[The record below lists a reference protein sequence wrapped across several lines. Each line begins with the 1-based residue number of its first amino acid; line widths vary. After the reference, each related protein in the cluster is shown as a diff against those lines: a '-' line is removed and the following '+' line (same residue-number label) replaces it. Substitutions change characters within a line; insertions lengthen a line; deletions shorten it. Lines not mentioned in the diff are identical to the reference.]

1 MRDNLSLFKPCDKP
15 VTKMLPKILQQI
27 TRPYLM
33 NYSLRRLLLW
43 SLLSA
48 SMCIWGVTAFFTY
61 KVTRDEVASLFD
73 AELAQ
78 SAKVLHSFIENLLR
92 EGSLSTHW
100 MQAQNDKNLHIP
112 FGRKHNKNRVF
123 QLLTDDERT
132 LLQSEHSPL
141 TLLHSFEEKN
151 LDDQLWGVFDE
162 LLQQSALGH
171 KYERKIAFQ
180 LWSKTNG
187 VVLHSDS
194 APLFALSSAD
204 HGFSETNIDEHLWHV
219 FSIASTNGEYIIH
232 VGQKEEIR
240 AELTDEISNQ
250 LLMQFLVGMPILGL
264 VIWLIV
270 GRALSPLNRL
280 EIALSRREA
289 SYLKPLST
297 RALPNEI
304 VPIVHEINTLF
315 VQLEQAFEH
324 ERQFTADAAH
334 ELRTPL
340 AGLLTQ
346 AQVALRTADETV
358 RNQALKRIEQAV
370 YRMTYLVQQ
379 LLTFSRIDSSTEY
392 LAKTST
398 EVDKEIVQIITE
410 LDAEA
415 YKKRIHIE
423 FIDENVVPIM
433 ANTLL
438 INILIRNVVDNA
450 IKYTP
455 MRGNIKV
462 SLVGS
467 ETKLIFCVE
476 DSGPGIAPEEYENSL
491 KRFHRCVETAHTAQ
505 GTGLGFSIVQRIAG
519 IHNAEL
525 SLGAAELGGL
535 KVKVAFPLPPRESK
549 KKKNRKLRFFN

>member
-1 MRDNLSLFKPCDKP
+1 MKIFQKLFRQL
-15 VTKMLPKILQQI
+15 TKLHV
-27 TRPYLM
+27 M
-33 NYSLRRLLLW
+33 NYSLRRLLLL

-48 SMCIWGVTAFFTY
+48 SMCIWGVTAFLTY

-100 MQAQNDKNLHIP
+100 MQAQTDPNLHIP
-112 FGRKHNKNRVF
+112 FGRKRTKNRAF
-123 QLLTDDERT
+123 KLLTEDENN
-132 LLQSEHSPL
+132 LLNAQNPPSI
-141 TLLHSFEEKN
+141 LLHSFDEKN
-151 LDDQLWGVFDE
+151 IDDQLWGVFDD
-162 LLQQSALGH
+162 LLQESALGH

-180 LWSKTNG
+180 LWSNTNG
-187 VVLHSDS
+187 IVLHSDS
-194 APLFALSSAD
+194 APLFALSTAN
-204 HGFSETNIDEHLWHV
+204 HGFSDTNIDNHLWHV
-219 FSIASTNGEYIIH
+219 FSIASTNGEYVIH

-240 AELTDEISNQ
+240 AELTDEISSQ
-250 LLMQFLVGMPILGL
+250 LVTQFLVGLPILGL

-297 RALPNEI
+297 KKLPNEI

-370 YRMTYLVQQ
+370 HRMTYLVQQ
-379 LLTFSRIDSSTEY
+379 LLTFSRIDSNTEY
-392 LAKTST
+392 LAKAVTHV
-398 EVDKEIVQIITE
+398 ENEIVQIITE
-410 LDAEA
+410 LDSAA
-415 YKKRIHIE
+415 YKKRIHLE
-423 FIDENVVPIM
+423 FIEENVVPIM

-438 INILIRNVVDNA
+438 INILIRNIIDNA

-455 MRGNIKV
+455 LRGDINV
-462 SLVGS
+462 SLIGTPS
-467 ETKLIFCVE
+467 QLIFCVE

-525 SLGAAELGGL
+525 SLGASEKLGGL
-535 KVKVAFPLPPRESK
+535 KMKVAFPLPLPV
-549 KKKNRKLRFFN
+549 KNQQKSQKLRFFNR

>member
-1 MRDNLSLFKPCDKP
+1 M
-15 VTKMLPKILQQI
+15 KMLQKLFRQF
-27 TRPYLM
+27 TKLHVM
-33 NYSLRRLLLW
+33 NYSLRRLLLL

-48 SMCIWGVTAFFTY
+48 SMCIWGVTAFLTY

-100 MQAQNDKNLHIP
+100 MQAQTDPNLHIP
-112 FGRKHNKNRVF
+112 FGRKRTKNRAF
-123 QLLTDDERT
+123 KLLTDDENN
-132 LLQSEHSPL
+132 LLNAQNPPSI
-141 TLLHSFEEKN
+141 LLHSFDERN
-151 LDDQLWGVFDE
+151 IDDQLWSVFDD
-162 LLQQSALGH
+162 LLQESTLGH

-180 LWSKTNG
+180 LWSNING
-187 VVLHSDS
+187 IVLHSDS
-194 APLFALSSAD
+194 APLFALSTAD
-204 HGFSETNIDEHLWHV
+204 HGFSDTNIDGHLWHV
-219 FSIASTNGEYIIH
+219 FSIASTNGEYVIH

-240 AELTDEISNQ
+240 AELTDEISSQ
-250 LLMQFLVGMPILGL
+250 LVTQFLVGLPILGL
-264 VIWLIV
+264 LIWLIV
-270 GRALSPLNRL
+270 GWALSPLNRL

-297 RALPNEI
+297 KKLPNEI
-304 VPIVHEINTLF
+304 VPIVYEINTLF

-370 YRMTYLVQQ
+370 HRMTYLVQQ
-379 LLTFSRIDSSTEY
+379 LLTFSRIDSNTEY
-392 LAKTST
+392 LAKAVTHV
-398 EVDKEIVQIITE
+398 ENEIVQIITE

-415 YKKRIHIE
+415 YKKRIRLE
-423 FIDENVVPIM
+423 FIEENVVPIM

-438 INILIRNVVDNA
+438 INILIRNIIDNA

-455 MRGNIKV
+455 LRGDINV
-462 SLVGS
+462 SLIGTS
-467 ETKLIFCVE
+467 SQLIFCVE

-525 SLGAAELGGL
+525 SLGASELGGL
-535 KVKVAFPLPPRESK
+535 KVKVAFPLPLPA
-549 KKKNRKLRFFN
+549 KNKPKSQKLRFFNRL

>member
-1 MRDNLSLFKPCDKP
+1 M
-15 VTKMLPKILQQI
+15 KMLQKLFRQF
-27 TRPYLM
+27 TKLHVM
-33 NYSLRRLLLW
+33 NYSLRRLLLL

-48 SMCIWGVTAFFTY
+48 SMCIWGVTAFLTY

-100 MQAQNDKNLHIP
+100 MQAQTDPNLHIP
-112 FGRKHNKNRVF
+112 FGRKRTKNRAF
-123 QLLTDDERT
+123 QLLTDDENN
-132 LLQSEHSPL
+132 LLNTQNPPSI
-141 TLLHSFEEKN
+141 LLHSFDERN
-151 LDDQLWGVFDE
+151 IDDQLWSVFDD
-162 LLQQSALGH
+162 LLQESTLGH

-180 LWSKTNG
+180 LWSNING
-187 VVLHSDS
+187 IVLHSDS
-194 APLFALSSAD
+194 APLFALSTAD
-204 HGFSETNIDEHLWHV
+204 HGFSDTNIDNHLWHV
-219 FSIASTNGEYIIH
+219 FSIASTNGEYVIH

-240 AELTDEISNQ
+240 AELTDEISSQ
-250 LLMQFLVGMPILGL
+250 LVTQFLVGLPILGL
-264 VIWLIV
+264 LIWLIV
-270 GRALSPLNRL
+270 GWALSPLNRL

-297 RALPNEI
+297 KKLPNEI
-304 VPIVHEINTLF
+304 VPIVYEINTLF

-370 YRMTYLVQQ
+370 HRMTYLVQQ
-379 LLTFSRIDSSTEY
+379 LLTFSRIDSNTEY
-392 LAKTST
+392 LAKAVTHV
-398 EVDKEIVQIITE
+398 ENEIVQIITE

-415 YKKRIHIE
+415 YKKRIRLE
-423 FIDENVVPIM
+423 FIEENVVPIM

-438 INILIRNVVDNA
+438 INILIRNIIDNA

-455 MRGNIKV
+455 LRGDINV
-462 SLVGS
+462 SLIGTPS
-467 ETKLIFCVE
+467 QLIFCVE

-525 SLGAAELGGL
+525 SLGASELGGL
-535 KVKVAFPLPPRESK
+535 KVKVAFPLPLPV
-549 KKKNRKLRFFN
+549 KNKQKSQKLRFFNRL

>member
-1 MRDNLSLFKPCDKP
+1 
-15 VTKMLPKILQQI
+15 
-27 TRPYLM
+27 M
-33 NYSLRRLLLW
+33 NYSLRRLLLF

-61 KVTRDEVASLFD
+61 KVTRNEVASLFD

-78 SAKVLHSFIENLLR
+78 SAKVLHSFIEDLLR

-100 MQAQNDKNLHIP
+100 MQAQNDANLHIP
-112 FGRKHNKNRVF
+112 LGRKHNKNRVF
-123 QLLTDDERT
+123 QLLSDDENN
-132 LLQSEHSPL
+132 LLKPESVPNV
-141 TLLHSFEEKN
+141 LLHSFDERN
-151 LDDQLWGVFDE
+151 IDDQLWGVFDD
-162 LLQQSALGH
+162 LLQASTLGH

-187 VVLHSDS
+187 IVLHSDS
-194 APLFALSSAD
+194 APLFALTSTD
-204 HGFSETNIDEHLWHV
+204 HGFSETNIDGHLWHV

-240 AELTDEISNQ
+240 VELTDEISMQ
-250 LLMQFLVGMPILGL
+250 LVMQFLVGLPILGL
-264 VIWLIV
+264 VIWLSV
-270 GRALSPLNRL
+270 GRALAPLNRL

-289 SYLKPLST
+289 SYLKPLSIEK
-297 RALPNEI
+297 LPNEI

-346 AQVALRTADETV
+346 AQVALRTADEIV

-370 YRMTYLVQQ
+370 HRMTYLVQQ
-379 LLTFSRIDSSTEY
+379 LLTFSRIDSNTEY
-392 LAKTST
+392 LAKAVTHI
-398 EVDKEIVQIITE
+398 DKEIIQVITE

-415 YKKRIHIE
+415 YKKRIHVE
-423 FIDENVVPIM
+423 FIEEKVVPIM

-438 INILIRNVVDNA
+438 INILLRNIIDNA

-455 MRGNIKV
+455 LRGNIKV
-462 SLVGS
+462 SLRGTDS
-467 ETKLIFCVE
+467 QLIFCVE
-476 DSGPGIAPEEYENSL
+476 DSGPGIAPDEYENSL
-491 KRFHRCVETAHTAQ
+491 KRFHRCVETAHIAH

-519 IHNAEL
+519 IHHAEL
-525 SLGAAELGGL
+525 ALGESELGGL
-535 KVKVAFPLPPRESK
+535 KVRVAFSLPPRVQTK
-549 KKKNRKLRFFN
+549 KKTRKLKFF

>member
-1 MRDNLSLFKPCDKP
+1 MKIFQKLFRHIAGLR
-15 VTKMLPKILQQI
+15 V
-27 TRPYLM
+27 M
-33 NYSLRRLLLW
+33 NYSLRRLLLL

-48 SMCIWGVTAFFTY
+48 SMCIWGVTAFLTY

-100 MQAQNDKNLHIP
+100 MQAQTDPNLHIP
-112 FGRKHNKNRVF
+112 FGRKRTKNRAF
-123 QLLTDDERT
+123 KLLTEDENN
-132 LLQSEHSPL
+132 LLNAQNPPSI
-141 TLLHSFEEKN
+141 LLHSFDEKN
-151 LDDQLWGVFDE
+151 IDDQLWGVFDD
-162 LLQQSALGH
+162 LLQESALGH

-180 LWSKTNG
+180 LWSNTNG
-187 VVLHSDS
+187 IVLHSDS
-194 APLFALSSAD
+194 APLFALSTAN
-204 HGFSETNIDEHLWHV
+204 HGFSDTNIDNHLWHV
-219 FSIASTNGEYIIH
+219 FSIASTNGEYVIH

-240 AELTDEISNQ
+240 AELTDEISSQ
-250 LLMQFLVGMPILGL
+250 LVTQFLVGLPILGL

-297 RALPNEI
+297 KKLPNEI

-370 YRMTYLVQQ
+370 HRMTYLVQQ
-379 LLTFSRIDSSTEY
+379 LLTFSRIDSNTEY
-392 LAKTST
+392 LAKAVTHV
-398 EVDKEIVQIITE
+398 ENEIVQIITE
-410 LDAEA
+410 LDSAA
-415 YKKRIHIE
+415 YKKRIHLE
-423 FIDENVVPIM
+423 FIEENVVPIM

-438 INILIRNVVDNA
+438 INILIRNIIDNA

-455 MRGNIKV
+455 LRGDINV
-462 SLVGS
+462 SLIGTPS
-467 ETKLIFCVE
+467 QLIFCVE

-525 SLGAAELGGL
+525 SLGASEKLGGL
-535 KVKVAFPLPPRESK
+535 KMKVAFPLPLPV
-549 KKKNRKLRFFN
+549 KNQQKSQKLRFFNR